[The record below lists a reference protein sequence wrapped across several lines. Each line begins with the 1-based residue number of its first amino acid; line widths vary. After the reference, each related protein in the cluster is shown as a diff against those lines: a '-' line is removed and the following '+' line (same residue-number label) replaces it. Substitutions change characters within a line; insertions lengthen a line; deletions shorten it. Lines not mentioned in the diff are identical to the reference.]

1 MALVK
6 DTKLRPLKIVEY
18 NPFKKNFLRVS
29 IIGSFIV
36 TVAGSFYYGYSIGS
50 SSQKKVL
57 SDVEG
62 MSEELLEV
70 KQRREKLEQ
79 EIANL
84 KMGALVDQQAS
95 EGVRQEVITLKEELA
110 NLKEENS
117 FYRNLMAPTGNKR
130 GLNFGT
136 VEVVDTETPR
146 VYSYKIVLQQL
157 ATTHKLLQGTLKFKI
172 IGKLHETPITYK
184 LKDVSDSVTT
194 DSIKLSFKYFQTIK
208 GKLTLPEGF
217 EPEAIELVARSRG
230 NQAVTIEKRFG
241 WLVEES

>member
-1 MALVK
+1 MSLVK
-6 DTKLRPLKIVEY
+6 GAKLRPLKIIEY
-18 NPFKKNFLRVS
+18 DPLKKNFLLAAIALSVL
-29 IIGSFIV
+29 
-36 TVAGSFYYGYSIGS
+36 VALAASFYFGYHTGGA
-50 SSQKKVL
+50 SQQRVA

-62 MSEELLEV
+62 ISAALEKERKSV
-70 KQRREKLEQ
+70 DALEQ

-110 NLKEENS
+110 RLQEENS
-117 FYRNLMAPTGNKR
+117 FYRNLMKPSGNKR

-136 VEVVDTETPR
+136 VEVVGTDKPG
-146 VYSYKIVLQQL
+146 VYSYKVVVQQI
-157 ATTHKLLQGTLKFKI
+157 ATAHKLLQGTLKFTI
-172 IGKLHETPITYK
+172 IGKQEETPIVFK

-194 DSIKLSFKYFQTIK
+194 DTVKLRFKYFQTIQ

-217 EPEAIELVARSRG
+217 EPEAIELVARSIG
-230 NQAVTIEKRFG
+230 KKAVTIEKRFG

>member
-6 DTKLRPLKIVEY
+6 DAKLRPLKIVEY
-18 NPFKKNFLRVS
+18 NPLKKNLKRGLIAAGFVVA
-29 IIGSFIV
+29 IV
-36 TVAGSFYYGYSIGS
+36 ASFYYGYTTGAAQ
-50 SSQKKVL
+50 QKEVL

-62 MSEELLEV
+62 ISEELEKV
-70 KQRREKLEQ
+70 KQGREELEQ
-79 EIANL
+79 QIANL

-95 EGVRQEVITLKEELA
+95 EDVRQEVITLKENLA
-110 NLKEENS
+110 SLKEENS

-157 ATTHKLLQGTLKFKI
+157 ATRHKLLQGTLKFTI
-172 IGKLHETPITYK
+172 IGKQDETPITFK
-184 LKDVSDSVTT
+184 LKEVSSDVTQDI
-194 DSIKLSFKYFQTIK
+194 IKLRFKYFQTIQ
-208 GKLTLPEGF
+208 GKLTLPAGF
-217 EPEAIELVARSRG
+217 EPEAIELVARSIG
-230 NQAVTIEKRFG
+230 KQAVTIEKRFG